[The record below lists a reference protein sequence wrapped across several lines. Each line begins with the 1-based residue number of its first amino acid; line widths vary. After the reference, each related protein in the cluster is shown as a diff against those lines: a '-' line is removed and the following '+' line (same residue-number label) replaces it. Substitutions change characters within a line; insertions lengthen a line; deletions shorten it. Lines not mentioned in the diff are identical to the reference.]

1 MTASDLLKP
10 YDGLR
15 VLVTGGASGIGLE
28 IADTFADC
36 GARVHVCD
44 ASQAVIAAL
53 ADRPSRTAISAT
65 LADVAD
71 PAAVERVFA
80 DVAAMLGGL
89 DVPVNNAGIA
99 GPTGGIDEIDPAQ
112 WEQTVA
118 INLNARFQFARRA
131 VPLLR
136 NTQHGGAI
144 IALSSVAGR
153 LGYAFRTPYAAT
165 KWAVVGLVKS
175 LAIELGPLG
184 IRVNAIQPGIVRG
197 PRMRRVIEARA
208 QQLGTGYDEMEKRY
222 LEKISLRRMTDPAE
236 IAATALFLCS
246 PGGHGRSPSAA
257 TSKCSDASCIAHR
270 KESIRGKR
278 SQSHHH
284 LRADRR
290 DPHTVDVAV
299 PARDGASDRD
309 SRRRGCSGRCRDP
322 APARAQPVGRQA
334 NAGSGSVRRILAT
347 YQGADGRGDQSH
359 VGRQPA
365 HDRPSTMHAASRPA
379 ALTPDT

>member
-28 IADTFADC
+28 IADAFAEC

-44 ASQAVIAAL
+44 ASQAAIASL
-53 ADRPSRTAISAT
+53 ADRPPRAKAAAISAT
-65 LADVAD
+65 LADVSD
-71 PAAVERVFA
+71 PAAVEQVFA
-80 DVAAMLGGL
+80 DVSARLGGL
-89 DVPVNNAGIA
+89 DVLVNNAGIA
-99 GPTGGIDEIDPAQ
+99 GPTGGIDEIDPVQ

-118 INLNARFQFARRA
+118 INLNAQFQFARLA

-136 NTQHGGAI
+136 DSKHGGAI
-144 IALSSVAGR
+144 IAMSSVAGR

-197 PRMRRVIEARA
+197 PRMRRVIDARA
-208 QQLGTGYDEMEKRY
+208 QQIGIGYDEMEKRY

-246 PGGHGRSPSAA
+246 PGGHGI
-257 TSKCSDASCIAHR
+257 T
-270 KESIRGKR
+270 G
-278 SQSHHH
+278 
-284 LRADRR
+284 
-290 DPHTVDVAV
+290 
-299 PARDGASDRD
+299 
-309 SRRRGCSGRCRDP
+309 
-322 APARAQPVGRQA
+322 QA
-334 NAGSGSVRRILAT
+334 ISVCGNVEVL
-347 YQGADGRGDQSH
+347 
-359 VGRQPA
+359 
-365 HDRPSTMHAASRPA
+365 
-379 ALTPDT
+379 